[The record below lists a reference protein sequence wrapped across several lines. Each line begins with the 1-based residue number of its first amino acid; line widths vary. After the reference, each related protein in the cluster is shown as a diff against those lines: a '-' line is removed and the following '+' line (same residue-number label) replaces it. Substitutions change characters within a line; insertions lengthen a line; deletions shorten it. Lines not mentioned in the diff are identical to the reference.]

1 MIWTLQVR
9 MPEGSIR
16 GTKATLQGSNRT
28 RSRTQRCLM
37 PKPSHEAL
45 SYRMKEGWNPE
56 DSPKCFSDVAHL
68 VFETETHWPL
78 TDLGLA
84 SKPPVPGIHLS
95 LPPQACD

>member
-28 RSRTQRCLM
+28 RPRTQCCLM

-45 SYRMKEGWNPE
+45 LCRMKEGGGQRTAPRV
-56 DSPKCFSDVAHL
+56 SQMSSILFLKQ
-68 VFETETHWPL
+68 THWPGI
-78 TDLGLA
+78 DLGLA
-84 SKPPVPGIHLS
+84 SKPPVSASPGL
-95 LPPQACD
+95 